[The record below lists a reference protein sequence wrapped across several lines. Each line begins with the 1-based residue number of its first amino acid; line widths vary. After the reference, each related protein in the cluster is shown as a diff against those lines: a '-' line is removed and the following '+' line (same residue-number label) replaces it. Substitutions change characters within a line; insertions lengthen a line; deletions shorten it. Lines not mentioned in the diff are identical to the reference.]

1 MSTDSTSHQPSLETM
16 IGQMLIVGFQGSYK
30 NELQPILS
38 EIAKH
43 SLGGVVLYDVNV
55 AQEPPTPH
63 NIRSP
68 EQVKEVT
75 GILQDAAPIP
85 LFIAVDQ
92 EGGIV
97 NRLKPEYGFP
107 PTSSWKNL
115 GEINN
120 PQSTLDFSE
129 SMSHTLKE
137 VGINLNFAPVL
148 DLSIHADSFI
158 VQQERCFSHDPD
170 TVAEHAETFVRGHRK
185 NGILTACK
193 HFPGQGSA
201 RGDTHEGFVDVTE
214 TWSNPELIPYQK
226 LIQNDAVDCIMTSHI
241 INRNLDPDFPA
252 TLSCKILTDLLR
264 TEMGYQ
270 GVIISD
276 DPQMKAISKHY
287 NLETT
292 LKYMIRAGVDIL
304 CFGNNLVYVP
314 NIMEIVVKTIVE
326 LVLSGQ
332 ISESRIINSYTRIQ
346 QLKQKLN

>member
-1 MSTDSTSHQPSLETM
+1 MSTDSFSHRPSLETM
-16 IGQMLIVGFQGSYK
+16 IGQMLIVGFQGSSK
-30 NELQPILS
+30 NELKPILS
-38 EIAKH
+38 SIKRH

-55 AQEPPTPH
+55 AQEPLTTH
-63 NIRSP
+63 NIHSP
-68 EQVKEVT
+68 AQVKELT
-75 GILQDAAPIP
+75 AILQNAAPIP
-85 LFIAVDQ
+85 LLIAVDQ

-107 PTSSWKNL
+107 PTSSWMKM

-120 PQSTLDFSE
+120 LRSTFDFSQA
-129 SMSHTLKE
+129 MSHTLKE

-148 DLSIHADSFI
+148 DLSVHADSFI
-158 VQQERCFSHDPD
+158 GQRERCFSRDPRK
-170 TVAEHAETFVRGHRK
+170 VAEHAEIFVRGHRE

-201 RGDTHEGFVDVTE
+201 HGDTHEGFVDVTE
-214 TWSNPELIPYQK
+214 SWSNPELIPYQK

-252 TLSCKILTDLLR
+252 TLSPKILADLLR
-264 TEMGYQ
+264 IKMGYQ

-276 DPQMKAISKHY
+276 DPQMKAISEHY
-287 NLETT
+287 DLETT
-292 LKYMIRAGVDIL
+292 LKYMIRAGVDML

-314 NIMEIVVKTIVE
+314 NITEIVVKTIVE

-332 ISESRIINSYTRIQ
+332 ISENRIINSYTRIQ